1 MSGDNQKR
9 RSTRLSN
16 GLIAVLLA
24 LVAIGA
30 YALLGMQAGL
40 HIQ

>member
-1 MSGDNQKR
+1 MSGDNERR

-30 YALLGMQAGL
+30 YALLGMRIGAN
-40 HIQ
+40 IQ